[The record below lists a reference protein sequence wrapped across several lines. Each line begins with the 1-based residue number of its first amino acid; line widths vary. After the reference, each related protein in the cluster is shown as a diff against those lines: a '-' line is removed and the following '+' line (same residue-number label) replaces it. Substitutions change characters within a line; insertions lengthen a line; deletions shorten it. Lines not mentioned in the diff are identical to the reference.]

1 VQEMGVFQVRLGS
14 YLLVTVPIY
23 FQIIP
28 PGPVFVENVGVHM
41 RLPGCYG
48 TIHKNVKG
56 EPAYI
61 ALEFCC
67 IYAYNG
73 ISSMTTIFC

>member
-48 TIHKNVKG
+48 TIHKNVKDFMSTPVISFQG
-56 EPAYI
+56 PSRVMG
-61 ALEFCC
+61 LCC
-67 IYAYNG
+67 HID
-73 ISSMTTIFC
+73 M